1 VSNEGSIRKALSLP
15 ITRHVP
21 RPSPTVR
28 RLSFLLALPVALFSA
43 RAQQPTQRPDTITGR
58 RATHTIPVPS
68 AVAVPR
74 VGNIALD
81 GHLDDEAW
89 SKATPI
95 TSFTQVDPKEGE
107 PGTQRTEVRFVYD
120 AEALYVGARLYEK
133 NGPKDIVT
141 RLVRRDSDMESDYLE
156 VVIDAYHDHLGRA
169 FFDVNPSGVKGDA
182 LGVGTSNPD
191 ASWDGIWEAAT
202 SIDSL
207 GWSAE
212 LRIPYSQLRFSRQ
225 EVQTWGL
232 QVRRYMQRSHEYT
245 QWSPW
250 KKTEI
255 GGPSRFGHLEGIRIG
270 SVPKHLELL
279 PYAVTRSRHVRPDA
293 PGDPFNDGSRQDMR
307 FGGDVKALLTSNL
320 TLDATINPD
329 FGQVEVDPATVNLSA
344 FETFFEEKRPFF
356 VAGSGIFNFGNASCY
371 FCSNF
376 SSIESFYS
384 RRIGR
389 APQGADLAYD
399 AGQYADVPEN
409 STILGAAKIT
419 GRTSGGITLG
429 LLNAVTR
436 REMASIVTDVG
447 TPLKQEV
454 EPLTNYFVGR
464 ATKDYRDGN
473 LVVGGIATSVVR
485 RLDDPALADRLTS
498 HAEAVGGDMVL
509 AWDRKNYQ
517 LLASAM
523 LSNVT
528 GDSAAMMRVQRSSA
542 HYFQRPDRAVGDEG
556 WFRSGFLNSSYRPGA
571 TDLRGLAT
579 YLRLAKDGGN
589 FNWEAQA
596 NVRTP
601 GFEVNDISFLSRAD
615 YAQLVGNVA
624 YGWTKPTHWYR
635 DAAIVGGAQQSQNFD
650 GDLTNRDVHLYV
662 QATTPQFWRWNIW
675 ALHNFQVYD
684 DRLLR
689 GGPVSVLPAGD
700 VYSGNVSSDS
710 RRGVVVNVNPRF
722 QRNREGGFQSAVNT
736 SVRWKPVSNVS
747 LSLGPSYNFTRG
759 IQQYVTT
766 IDDATN
772 TAFGGERYVFS
783 SLVQKTLSMDTRL
796 AVTFTPNSSLELYA
810 QPFIATGNYS
820 DFKEFDAPRQLRK
833 SIYGRDRGAIVPVTD
848 ASGLITSYT
857 VDPDGTGPAAP
868 FSFDNPSFDARSLI
882 GNVVYRWEY
891 RPGSTLFLVWT
902 QSRSDQLTDV
912 GTLDFTRDRRALF
925 SANPDNIVLVK
936 LNYWLGR

>member
-1 VSNEGSIRKALSLP
+1 MPHLA
-15 ITRHVP
+15 
-21 RPSPTVR
+21 PTVR
-28 RLSFLLALPVALFSA
+28 RLSFLLALPVAFSSV
-43 RAQQPTQRPDTITGR
+43 RAQQPTQQKPDTITGR
-58 RATHTIPVPS
+58 RSTHTVPVPS
-68 AVAVPR
+68 AVASPR
-74 VGNIALD
+74 VGNITLD
-81 GHLDDEAW
+81 GRLDDEAW

-95 TSFTQVDPKEGE
+95 TQFTQVDPKEGE
-107 PGTQRTEVRFVYD
+107 PGTQRTDVRFLYD
-120 AEALYVGARLYEK
+120 AEALYVGARMYEK

-141 RLVRRDSDMESDYLE
+141 RLVRRDADMESDYFE

-169 FFDVNPSGVKGDA
+169 FFDVNPSGVKFDA

-191 ASWDGIWEAAT
+191 GSWDAIWEAAT
-202 SIDSL
+202 KIDSL
-207 GWSAE
+207 GWTAE
-212 LRIPYSQLRFSRQ
+212 LRIPYSQLRFSRS
-225 EVQTWGL
+225 EIQTWGL
-232 QVRRYMQRSHEYT
+232 QVRRYMQRSHEFT
-245 QWSPW
+245 QWSHW
-250 KKTEI
+250 GKTEV

-279 PYAVTRSRHVRPDA
+279 PYAVTRSRHIRPDA

-389 APQGADLAYD
+389 APQAAGLAYD

-409 STILGAAKIT
+409 STILGAAKVT
-419 GRTSGGITLG
+419 GRTSSGITLG

-436 REMASIVTDVG
+436 REMASVVG
-447 TPLKQEV
+447 EDGKGLKQEV
-454 EPLTNYFVGR
+454 EPLSNYFVGR
-464 ATKDYRDGN
+464 GTKDYYNGN

-485 RLDDPALADRLTS
+485 RLDDPALRDRLTS

-509 AWDRKNYQ
+509 AWDKKNYG
-517 LLASAM
+517 LFASAM

-542 HYFQRPDRAVGDEG
+542 HYFQRPDRAIGGDG
-556 WFRSGFLNSSYRPGA
+556 WFRSGVLDASYRPGA

-615 YAQLVGNVA
+615 YAQFVGNVA
-624 YGWTKPTHWYR
+624 YNWTKPKPMYR
-635 DAAIVGGAQQSQNFD
+635 DAAFILGAQQSQNFD
-650 GDLTNRDVHLYV
+650 GDLTNRDVHVYL
-662 QATTPQFWRWNIW
+662 QSTTPQFWHWNIW
-675 ALHNFQVYD
+675 ALHNFQAYD

-689 GGPVSVLPAGD
+689 GGPVAVLPAGD
-700 VYSGNVSSDS
+700 VYSSNISTDS
-710 RRGVVVNVNPRF
+710 RRGVVFNISPRY
-722 QRNREGGFQSAVNT
+722 QSNREGGFQSAVNT

-747 LSLGPSYNFTRG
+747 LSLGPSYNLTRG

-766 IDDATN
+766 VADPTN
-772 TAFGGERYVFS
+772 AAFAGNRYVFS
-783 SLVQKTLSMDTRL
+783 NLVQKTLSMDTRL

-810 QPFIATGNYS
+810 QPFIASGEYS
-820 DFKEFDAPRQLRK
+820 DFKEFNAPRQLGK
-833 SIYGRDRGAIVPVTD
+833 SVYGRDRGTIAATTGANGLVT
-848 ASGLITSYT
+848 GYT
-857 VDPDGTGPAAP
+857 VDPDGAGSAAP

-902 QSRSDQLTDV
+902 QSRSDELIDV
-912 GTLDFTRDRRALF
+912 GTLDFGRDRRALF
-925 SANPDNIVLVK
+925 STHPDNIFLVK
-936 LNYWLGR
+936 LNWWLGR

>member
-1 VSNEGSIRKALSLP
+1 MRVLPESLSLP
-15 ITRHVP
+15 TNTHVP
-21 RPSPTVR
+21 HPPTVR
-28 RLSFLLALPVALFSA
+28 RLSVLLALPLALSSV
-43 RAQQPTQRPDTITGR
+43 RAQQPTQQRPDTITGR
-58 RATHTIPVPS
+58 RSQHAIPVPT
-68 AVAVPR
+68 AVASPR
-74 VGNIALD
+74 VGSIVLD

-95 TSFTQVDPKEGE
+95 TDFTQVDPKEGE
-107 PGTQRTEVRFVYD
+107 PGTQRTDVRFVYD
-120 AEALYVGARLYEK
+120 AEALYVGARMYEK
-133 NGPKDIVT
+133 NPKDIVT
-141 RLVRRDSDMESDYLE
+141 RLVRRDADMESDYFE

-169 FFDVNPSGVKGDA
+169 FFDVNPSGVKVDA

-191 ASWDGIWEAAT
+191 GSWDGIWEAAT

-250 KKTEI
+250 KKTEV

-279 PYAVTRSRHVRPDA
+279 PYAVTRSRHIRPDT
-293 PGDPFNDGSRQDMR
+293 PGNPFNDGSRQDMR

-389 APQGADLAYD
+389 APQGAGLAYD

-419 GRTSGGITLG
+419 GRTSAGVTLG

-436 REMASIVTDVG
+436 REVANVVG
-447 TPLKQEV
+447 EDGTRIKQEV
-454 EPLTNYFVGR
+454 EPLSNYFVGR
-464 ATKDYRDGN
+464 GTKDYRDGN
-473 LVVGGIATSVVR
+473 LVVGAIGTSVVR
-485 RLDDPALADRLTS
+485 RLDDPALADRLTH
-498 HAEAVGGDMVL
+498 HAEAVGGDMVMQ
-509 AWDRKNYQ
+509 WDKKNYQ

-523 LSNVT
+523 LSNVS

-579 YLRLAKDGGN
+579 YLRLAKDGGS

-615 YAQLVGNVA
+615 YAQFVGNVA
-624 YGWTKPTHWYR
+624 YGWTKPTRWYR
-635 DAAIVGGAQQSQNFD
+635 DAAYIIGAQQSQNFD
-650 GDLTNRDVHLYV
+650 GDLTNRDVHTFL

-689 GGPVSVLPAGD
+689 GGPIAVLPAGD
-700 VYSGNVSSDS
+700 VYSANISSDS
-710 RRGVVVNVNPRF
+710 RRGVVVNVNPRY
-722 QRNREGGFQSAVNT
+722 QRNQEGGFQSAVNT

-766 IDDATN
+766 VDDATN
-772 TAFGGERYVFS
+772 AAFGGERYVFS

-810 QPFIATGNYS
+810 QPFIASGDYS
-820 DFKEFDAPRQLRK
+820 DFKEFDAPRQLHK
-833 SIYGRDRGAIVPVTD
+833 SVYGRDRGTISSVRD
-848 ASGLITSYT
+848 ASGLITGYT

-868 FSFDNPSFDARSLI
+868 FTFDNPSFDARSLI

-925 SANPDNIVLVK
+925 STHPDNIFLVK

>member
-1 VSNEGSIRKALSLP
+1 M
-15 ITRHVP
+15 P

-28 RLSFLLALPVALFSA
+28 RLGFLLALPIALSSA
-43 RAQQPTQRPDTITGR
+43 RAQQPTQQRPDTITGR

-68 AVAVPR
+68 ATAVPR
-74 VGNIALD
+74 VGTIVLD

-120 AEALYVGARLYEK
+120 VDALYVGARLYEK

-141 RLVRRDSDMESDYLE
+141 RLVRRDGDMESDYLE

-191 ASWDGIWEAAT
+191 PSWDGIWEAAT

-207 GWSAE
+207 GWTAE
-212 LRIPYSQLRFSRQ
+212 LRIPYSQLRFART

-255 GGPSRFGHLEGIRIG
+255 GGPSRCGHLEGIRIG

-279 PYAVTRSRHVRPDA
+279 PYAVTRSRHIRPDA
-293 PGDPFNDGSRQDMR
+293 PGDPFNDGSRLDMR
-307 FGGDVKALLTSNL
+307 VGGDVKALLTSNL

-419 GRTSGGITLG
+419 GRTSSGVTLG

-436 REMASIVTDVG
+436 REMANVVTDAG
-447 TPLKQEV
+447 TRLHKEV

-485 RLDDPALADRLTS
+485 RLGDSALTDRLTS

-509 AWDRKNYQ
+509 AWDKKNYQ

-542 HYFQRPDRAVGDEG
+542 RYFQRPDRAVGDEG
-556 WFRSGFLNSSYRPGA
+556 WFRSGFLNSTYRPGA

-662 QATTPQFWRWNIW
+662 QATTPQFWRWNVW
-675 ALHNFQVYD
+675 TLHNFQVYD

-689 GGPVSVLPAGD
+689 GGPLGVLPAGD
-700 VYSGNVSSDS
+700 VYSANITSDS
-710 RRGVVVNVNPRF
+710 RRGVVVNVNPRY
-722 QRNREGGFQSAVNT
+722 QRNSEGGFQSAVNT
-736 SVRWKPVSNVS
+736 TVRWKPASNVS

-766 IDDATN
+766 VDDATN
-772 TAFGGERYVFS
+772 TAFAGERYVFS

-833 SIYGRDRGAIVPVTD
+833 SIYGRDRGTISATT

-857 VDPDGTGPAAP
+857 VDPDGTGPAAS

-891 RPGSTLFLVWT
+891 RPGSTLYLVWT
-902 QSRSDQLTDV
+902 QSRSDQLSDV

-925 SANPDNIVLVK
+925 STHPDNIFLVK
-936 LNYWLGR
+936 LNFWLGR